1 MDTPISIDELRQR
14 YADIQQSKN
23 DFNKRLADDAWEK
36 MSIRDR
42 QRLALQRMRFSEFLS
57 LMGEIFPD
65 ELPVLVPTTVNVE
78 EGTRIPKMAWK
89 PLSQNMQGEQLIV
102 WLQKMEEAVCG
113 GGCVQVRMGKHSGN
127 LCSLDVDHDD
137 LVQPLLEAN
146 PVLQTTLQTRGSKG
160 RTFWFFAEGE
170 YPHKKQRI
178 FRGEQTEKNPFKI
191 EYLTEGN
198 LCTVWGTHYKNG
210 QQYQMLHKATP
221 ILFNLDDLKLPADF
235 AWEVKTSSNGHRKGT
250 FTGGFRAFRT
260 NGASASGKIDWKA
273 YDTAREVEP
282 EIVEFLVGEYFDAA
296 KQDKPE
302 GSYTWRCGNICGD
315 PARDGK
321 LGSFEIDSIGRCTE
335 WADESHCSIM
345 QAIIS
350 EDREE
355 RYTYQDA
362 FTFLAEQGY
371 NFFMST
377 IVTFPDLDKRPQTIC
392 YDEDFTCEGKSYL
405 AGVYVH
411 KILKGKGKDD
421 PDLPLDI
428 KISSPIKAAAITR
441 TKDKEE
447 HSLLLDFVPVGES
460 EWKKILLSRAS
471 LVATKS
477 DEARTKLASAGVEF
491 LSDNWNDLHEYLE
504 HLKPETFLTEA
515 KLTGW
520 VNGDFKTFILPHRT
534 LGDASKTYFD
544 AGLENVE
551 YGISGTLEE
560 WKEKVALLAVGNKW
574 LLFSLSVA
582 LTGPL
587 LEPLNL
593 VGFGCHLYGDSSMGK
608 TTLLRFAIS
617 VWGEPRYLKT
627 WRTTSNGLEITCA
640 NRSGTLLVLDEADEA
655 TAETVSASAY
665 MIANGRGKSRMTKTI
680 TERPAFNW
688 RVCALSSG
696 ERTLEVQI
704 ESGHD
709 KYKVGQE
716 MRMVPLDPTKGK
728 HGAFDELHK
737 HASAAEFSQHL
748 STSCARFYGHA
759 GIEFVEQLIAR
770 GTANLD
776 VRLREEL
783 NALSKGCNLS
793 AQEWRV
799 AKNLAAVALAGE
811 LPIECGI
818 FPFVAGT
825 ARAAVR
831 GAFLTWFTPQK
842 SGMAKNKEHVAIINA
857 VRDYIDTYST
867 SRFAPIVTGAFEKL
881 AEPRRIN
888 ELSGFW
894 EDKDGKRNYLFTAS
908 GLKSAGK
915 PKDIKRVIQA
925 LDEQNAFA
933 EKGGDG
939 ETAKQRR
946 VHGKK
951 MRLYHVSYE
960 ALEL

>member
-1 MDTPISIDELRQR
+1 MALSHDELRRLYSRMKQ
-14 YADIQQSKN
+14 AEEDSQE
-23 DFNKRLADDAWEK
+23 RLANAAFARMTPLDK
-36 MSIRDR
+36 
-42 QRLALQRMRFSEFLS
+42 QRLAVQRIRLFDFLN
-57 LMGEIFPD
+57 LIEEVFGDKF
-65 ELPVLVPTTVNVE
+65 PVLIPTAVF
-78 EGTRIPKMAWK
+78 EGRRIPMMKWK
-89 PLSQNMQGEQLIV
+89 NLTQDVQGAERTLWMEKLEQP
-102 WLQKMEEAVCG
+102 VCG
-113 GGCVQVRMGKHSGN
+113 GGCVQIRLGISSYN
-127 LCSLDVDHDD
+127 LCALDVDHDD
-137 LVQPLLEAN
+137 LVEPLLQAN
-146 PVLQTTLQTRGSKG
+146 PILRTTLQTRGSKG
-160 RTFWFFAEGE
+160 RHIWFYAEGE
-170 YPHKKQRI
+170 YPSKKKRI
-178 FRGEQTEKNPFKI
+178 LCDGKVVEF
-191 EYLTEGN
+191 LTQNN
-198 LCTVWGTHYKNG
+198 LCTFFGIHYGTG
-210 QQYQMLHKATP
+210 QPYEMVHKATP
-221 ILFNLDDLKLPADF
+221 ISFNLDNLQLPEGF
-235 AWEVKTSSNGHRKGT
+235 AWEVKVSSNGQRRGT
-250 FTGGFRAFRT
+250 FTGGFRS
-260 NGASASGKIDWKA
+260 NGSIGGKIDWKS
-273 YDTAREVEP
+273 YDAAREEEP
-282 EIVEFLVGEYFDAA
+282 EIVESLVLEYFDANR
-296 KQDKPE
+296 QEQPD
-302 GSYTWRCGNICGD
+302 GSYSWRCGNICGD
-315 PARDGK
+315 PAQEGK
-321 LGSFEIDSIGRCTE
+321 QGSFEIDSIGRCTE
-335 WADESHCSIM
+335 WADESRYSIM

-350 EDREE
+350 EEREE

-520 VNGDFKTFILPHRT
+520 VDGDFKTFILPHRT

-544 AGLENVE
+544 VGLENVE
-551 YGISGTLEE
+551 YDIKSTLDE

-617 VWGEPRYLKT
+617 AWGEPRYLKT

-696 ERTLEVQI
+696 ERTLEAQI

-728 HGAFDELHK
+728 HGAFDELHG
-737 HASAAEFSQHL
+737 HASAAEFAQYL
-748 STSCARFYGHA
+748 SSECAQLYGNA
-759 GIEFVEQLIAR
+759 GVQFVEELIAR
-770 GTANLD
+770 GVAQLMA
-776 VRLREEL
+776 RLKEEL
-783 NALSKGCNLS
+783 NAITKDCNLS

-799 AKNLAAVALAGE
+799 AKNFAAVALAGE
-811 LPIECGI
+811 LAIEYGI

-825 ARAAVR
+825 AREAVR
-831 GAFLTWFTPQK
+831 GVLLTWFTPQK
-842 SGMAKNKEHVAIINA
+842 SGTAKNKEHTIIINA
-857 VRDYIDTYST
+857 VRDYIDTYAT
-867 SRFAPIVTGAFEKL
+867 SRFAPVVSAVGSLGNLTS
-881 AEPRRIN
+881 RQMQQQ
-888 ELSGFW
+888 SGFW
-894 EDKDGKRNYLFTAS
+894 EDIDGKRNYLFTSA
-908 GLKSAGK
+908 GLKSAVRE
-915 PKDIKRVIQA
+915 KDIKRVIQA
-925 LDEQNAFA
+925 LDEQKAFA

-946 VHGKK
+946 VHGKNMK
-951 MRLYHVSYE
+951 LYYVSYE
-960 ALEL
+960 ALGL